1 MQNFVYYAPT
11 EIIFGKDTEKRVAE
25 AVKKWGGSRVFI
37 VYGGGSVLRSG
48 LLERVKNELDQAK
61 IAYAELGGVKPNPR
75 LSLAEEGVKK
85 ACEFG
90 ADFVL
95 AVGGGSVID
104 TAKGIAIGTCYPDEN
119 LWDIWTKKVKVEK
132 ALPVGSILTIAAA
145 GSEMSSSA
153 VLTNEKTGKKTGL
166 GTELNRPKFAI
177 MNPELTYTLPKY
189 QVACGVVDIMMHT
202 LERYF
207 ALDSGSHMMTDEI
220 AEGLLRTVTENGLKA
235 MEDTTNYDAMS
246 EIMWCG
252 SLSHNDI
259 TGLGIGRDFSVH
271 KFGHELSAMFD
282 VAHGASLSAMWATW
296 ARYVCETD
304 FARFK
309 RLGEKVWG
317 LQIENEREAAYAAI
331 DATESYFR
339 SIHMPTCIGDLECG
353 VLSDEVLREL
363 AERTTNY
370 GKIKIGTFKPIETE
384 EVYNIYKNANHK

>member
-11 EIIFGKDTEKRVAE
+11 EIIFGKNTELKVAD

-37 VYGGGSVLRSG
+37 VFGGGSVVRSG
-48 LLERVKNELDQAK
+48 LLERVKKSLDDAG
-61 IAYAELGGVKPNPR
+61 IIHMEFGGVKPNPR
-75 LSLAEEGVKK
+75 LTHAENGVKK
-85 ACEFG
+85 AVAFD

-104 TAKGIAIGTCYPDEN
+104 TAKGIAIGACYPEEN
-119 LWDIWTKKVKVEK
+119 LWDIWTKKVKAER

-153 VLTNEKTGKKTGL
+153 VLTNEATGKKSGL

-189 QVACGVVDIMMHT
+189 QEACGVVDIMMHT

-207 ALDSGSHMMTDEI
+207 ALDTGTHMMTDEI
-220 AEGLLRTVTENGLKA
+220 AEGLLRTVTVNGLKA
-235 MEDTTNYDAMS
+235 MEDTTDYDAMS

-296 ARYVCETD
+296 ARFVCETD
-304 FARFK
+304 LARFK

-317 LQIENEREAAYAAI
+317 LQIEDEREAAFAAI
-331 DATESYFR
+331 DATEAYFR
-339 SIHMPTCIGDLECG
+339 TIQMPTCIGELECG
-353 VLSDEVLREL
+353 VLSEDVLREL
-363 AERTTNY
+363 AKRTTNY

-384 EVYNIYKNANHK
+384 EVYEIYKIANHK